1 MRSSFAGFTTA
12 QLAMRASQKALDV
25 TGQNIANINTKGY
38 TRQRLDLI
46 SFSTGRG
53 VSKYESSLNVKVG
66 SGVLTTGLSQIRD
79 PFLDIR
85 YRNEVA
91 NAGTQDQKLAIMK
104 DLETVFDEVTKNGIQ
119 NQISDIS
126 TMLQKLSSEV
136 GNSEFDSMVKSS
148 SDVLTK
154 MFNQYAKQL
163 DSIKAE
169 HETNLDIDIG
179 TINDLLSNIHKLNE
193 TIKINHIH
201 GNSALELQDQRNSLI
216 DELSGYMKI
225 DVKYKIEQ
233 ITDQVSVEVPVI
245 SLVGETGKIPLID
258 GNYKTELSVKKTSG
272 GKINIK
278 MTMPD
283 ATSLEITE
291 EITEG
296 TLKGTLDMLN
306 KSGEFD
312 SYKKNLDV
320 EIQTVNSLLSS
331 IKKLNEN
338 IKTEH
343 LSGKPVLELEK
354 QRNLLMEELDGYIS
368 IDVKYKNVQLTDDIS
383 IKEPVISFVGNT
395 GNAVLLDGDFKTELS
410 IKKTAGLKTNIM
422 MTMPEILQPSDP
434 PVKVKQDPIN
444 ITDEIKSGTIK
455 GILDMYKLS
464 GDMDSANINLDVEI
478 STINGIIGNI
488 HQLNQTIKTEYM
500 NGNSV
505 EELDKQRKALIEDLD
520 GYMSV
525 DVKYITVQLAED
537 TFIQEPVISLIGEFE
552 NTPLIYGNFKTELMK
567 VSAEDSADGKTNI
580 KMTMPDIIQPSEP
593 PVIVKQDPKKI
604 TEDITAGTIK
614 GILDI
619 FNKSGELEAGSGEAR
634 GIGYYEKSL
643 DLLAYKFAESFNKA
657 NGVGKELFA
666 PSKQGETIT
675 AKNISISEGWNNGS
689 IGITASVKPGSPMG
703 SNDNIL
709 NMISMLTEKME
720 YKVKVINKDGI
731 ESEKSLFTGSFQE
744 MFTNTGSMLALDV
757 KSTTSLLENH
767 VTIADEIANMRDNV
781 SSVSLDEEGMNIL
794 HYQKSYNAAAR
805 LMTALDEALN
815 TIINSMGIVGR

>member
-53 VSKYESSLNVKVG
+53 VSKYESSMNVKVG

-119 NQISDIS
+119 NQISDIA

-163 DSIKAE
+163 DSIRAE

-225 DVKYKIEQ
+225 EVKYEIEQ
-233 ITDQVSVEVPVI
+233 ITDQVSVEVPKI

-258 GNYKTELSVKKTSG
+258 GN
-272 GKINIK
+272 
-278 MTMPD
+278 
-283 ATSLEITE
+283 
-291 EITEG
+291 
-296 TLKGTLDMLN
+296 
-306 KSGEFD
+306 
-312 SYKKNLDV
+312 
-320 EIQTVNSLLSS
+320 
-331 IKKLNEN
+331 
-338 IKTEH
+338 
-343 LSGKPVLELEK
+343 
-354 QRNLLMEELDGYIS
+354 
-368 IDVKYKNVQLTDDIS
+368 
-383 IKEPVISFVGNT
+383 
-395 GNAVLLDGDFKTELS
+395 FKTEIS
-410 IKKTAGLKTNIM
+410 KETA
-422 MTMPEILQPSDP
+422 
-434 PVKVKQDPIN
+434 
-444 ITDEIKSGTIK
+444 
-455 GILDMYKLS
+455 
-464 GDMDSANINLDVEI
+464 
-478 STINGIIGNI
+478 
-488 HQLNQTIKTEYM
+488 
-500 NGNSV
+500 
-505 EELDKQRKALIEDLD
+505 
-520 GYMSV
+520 
-525 DVKYITVQLAED
+525 
-537 TFIQEPVISLIGEFE
+537 
-552 NTPLIYGNFKTELMK
+552 
-567 VSAEDSADGKTNI
+567 ADGKTNI
-580 KMTMPDIIQPSEP
+580 KMTMPDIITAPVP
-593 PVIVKQDPKKI
+593 PATDPVVTPQAPQEI
-604 TEDITAGTIK
+604 TEEITAGTVK
-614 GILDI
+614 GILDML
-619 FNKSGELEAGSGEAR
+619 NRSGEFDAGAETVR
-634 GIGYYEKSL
+634 GIGYYQKSL
-643 DLLAYKFAESFNKA
+643 DLLASKFAEAFNKA
-657 NGVGKELFA
+657 NREPVFNADGTPQLDGSGNPVFTEKNLFA
-666 PSKQGETIT
+666 SSEKDALGNPLPIT
-675 AKNISISEGWNNGS
+675 AKNIAISEEWNNGQ
-689 IGITASVKPGSPMG
+689 IGITASVKHNSPTG

-709 NMISMLTEKME
+709 NMISMLSEKLE
-720 YKVKVINKDGI
+720 YKISVTDAGGVTT
-731 ESEKSLFTGSFQE
+731 EKSLFTGSFQE

-757 KSTTSLLENH
+757 KSTTSLLDNY
-767 VTIADEIANMRDNV
+767 VTISDEVANMRDNI

-815 TIINSMGIVGR
+815 TVINSMGIVGR

>member
-119 NQISDIS
+119 NQISEIS
-126 TMLQKLSSEV
+126 TMLQKLSAEV

-163 DSIKAE
+163 DSIRAE

-225 DVKYKIEQ
+225 EVKYEIEQ
-233 ITDQVSVEVPVI
+233 ITDQVSVEVPKI

-258 GNYKTELSVKKTSG
+258 GN
-272 GKINIK
+272 
-278 MTMPD
+278 
-283 ATSLEITE
+283 
-291 EITEG
+291 
-296 TLKGTLDMLN
+296 
-306 KSGEFD
+306 
-312 SYKKNLDV
+312 
-320 EIQTVNSLLSS
+320 
-331 IKKLNEN
+331 
-338 IKTEH
+338 
-343 LSGKPVLELEK
+343 
-354 QRNLLMEELDGYIS
+354 
-368 IDVKYKNVQLTDDIS
+368 
-383 IKEPVISFVGNT
+383 
-395 GNAVLLDGDFKTELS
+395 FKTEIS
-410 IKKTAGLKTNIM
+410 KETA
-422 MTMPEILQPSDP
+422 
-434 PVKVKQDPIN
+434 
-444 ITDEIKSGTIK
+444 
-455 GILDMYKLS
+455 
-464 GDMDSANINLDVEI
+464 
-478 STINGIIGNI
+478 
-488 HQLNQTIKTEYM
+488 
-500 NGNSV
+500 
-505 EELDKQRKALIEDLD
+505 
-520 GYMSV
+520 
-525 DVKYITVQLAED
+525 
-537 TFIQEPVISLIGEFE
+537 
-552 NTPLIYGNFKTELMK
+552 
-567 VSAEDSADGKTNI
+567 ADGKTNI
-580 KMTMPDIIQPSEP
+580 KMTMPDIITAPVP
-593 PVIVKQDPKKI
+593 PATDPVVTPQAPQEI
-604 TEDITAGTIK
+604 TEDITAGTVK
-614 GILDI
+614 GILDML
-619 FNKSGELEAGSGEAR
+619 NRSGEFDAGTETVR
-634 GIGYYEKSL
+634 GIGYYQKSL
-643 DLLAYKFAESFNKA
+643 DLLASKFAEAFNKA
-657 NGVGKELFA
+657 NREPVFNADGTPQLDGSGNPVFTEKNLFA
-666 PSKQGETIT
+666 SSEKDALGNPLPIT
-675 AKNISISEGWNNGS
+675 AKNIAISEEWNNGQ
-689 IGITASVKPGSPMG
+689 IGITASVKHNSPTG

-709 NMISMLTEKME
+709 NMISMLSEKME
-720 YKVKVINKDGI
+720 YKVSVTDAGGVTT
-731 ESEKSLFTGSFQE
+731 EKSLFTGSFQE

-757 KSTTSLLENH
+757 KSTTSLLDNY
-767 VTIADEIANMRDNV
+767 VTISDEVANMRDNI

>member
-91 NAGTQDQKLAIMK
+91 NAGTQDQKLVIMK
-104 DLETVFDEVTKNGIQ
+104 NQKTEIDEVTKNGSQ
-119 NQISDIS
+119 SQISDIA

-163 DSIKAE
+163 DSIRAE

-225 DVKYKIEQ
+225 EVKYEIEQ
-233 ITDQVSVEVPVI
+233 ITDQVSVEVPKI

-258 GNYKTELSVKKTSG
+258 GN
-272 GKINIK
+272 
-278 MTMPD
+278 
-283 ATSLEITE
+283 
-291 EITEG
+291 
-296 TLKGTLDMLN
+296 
-306 KSGEFD
+306 
-312 SYKKNLDV
+312 
-320 EIQTVNSLLSS
+320 
-331 IKKLNEN
+331 
-338 IKTEH
+338 
-343 LSGKPVLELEK
+343 
-354 QRNLLMEELDGYIS
+354 
-368 IDVKYKNVQLTDDIS
+368 
-383 IKEPVISFVGNT
+383 
-395 GNAVLLDGDFKTELS
+395 FKTEIS
-410 IKKTAGLKTNIM
+410 KETA
-422 MTMPEILQPSDP
+422 
-434 PVKVKQDPIN
+434 
-444 ITDEIKSGTIK
+444 
-455 GILDMYKLS
+455 
-464 GDMDSANINLDVEI
+464 
-478 STINGIIGNI
+478 
-488 HQLNQTIKTEYM
+488 
-500 NGNSV
+500 
-505 EELDKQRKALIEDLD
+505 
-520 GYMSV
+520 
-525 DVKYITVQLAED
+525 
-537 TFIQEPVISLIGEFE
+537 
-552 NTPLIYGNFKTELMK
+552 
-567 VSAEDSADGKTNI
+567 ADGKTNI
-580 KMTMPDIIQPSEP
+580 KMTMPDIITAPVP
-593 PVIVKQDPKKI
+593 PATDPVVTPQAPQEI
-604 TEDITAGTIK
+604 TEDITAGTVK
-614 GILDI
+614 GILDML
-619 FNKSGELEAGSGEAR
+619 NRSGEFDAGTETVR
-634 GIGYYEKSL
+634 GIGYYQKSL
-643 DLLAYKFAESFNKA
+643 DLLASKFAEAFNKA
-657 NGVGKELFA
+657 NREPVFNADGTPQLDGSGNPVFTEKNLFA
-666 PSKQGETIT
+666 SSEKDALGNPLPIT
-675 AKNISISEGWNNGS
+675 AKNIAISEEWNNGQ
-689 IGITASVKPGSPMG
+689 IGITASVKHNSPTG

-709 NMISMLTEKME
+709 NMISMLSEKME
-720 YKVKVINKDGI
+720 YKVSVTDAGGVTT
-731 ESEKSLFTGSFQE
+731 EKSLFTGSFQE

-757 KSTTSLLENH
+757 KSTTSLLDNY
-767 VTIADEIANMRDNV
+767 VTISDEVANMRDNI

-815 TIINSMGIVGR
+815 TVINSMGIVGR

>member
-119 NQISDIS
+119 NQISDIA

-163 DSIKAE
+163 DSIRAE

-225 DVKYKIEQ
+225 EVKYEIEQ
-233 ITDQVSVEVPVI
+233 ITDQVSVEVPKI
-245 SLVGETGKIPLID
+245 SLVGDTGKIPLID
-258 GNYKTELSVKKTSG
+258 GN
-272 GKINIK
+272 
-278 MTMPD
+278 
-283 ATSLEITE
+283 
-291 EITEG
+291 
-296 TLKGTLDMLN
+296 
-306 KSGEFD
+306 
-312 SYKKNLDV
+312 
-320 EIQTVNSLLSS
+320 
-331 IKKLNEN
+331 
-338 IKTEH
+338 
-343 LSGKPVLELEK
+343 
-354 QRNLLMEELDGYIS
+354 
-368 IDVKYKNVQLTDDIS
+368 
-383 IKEPVISFVGNT
+383 
-395 GNAVLLDGDFKTELS
+395 FKTEIS
-410 IKKTAGLKTNIM
+410 K
-422 MTMPEILQPSDP
+422 E
-434 PVKVKQDPIN
+434 
-444 ITDEIKSGTIK
+444 TD
-455 GILDMYKLS
+455 
-464 GDMDSANINLDVEI
+464 
-478 STINGIIGNI
+478 
-488 HQLNQTIKTEYM
+488 
-500 NGNSV
+500 
-505 EELDKQRKALIEDLD
+505 
-520 GYMSV
+520 
-525 DVKYITVQLAED
+525 
-537 TFIQEPVISLIGEFE
+537 
-552 NTPLIYGNFKTELMK
+552 
-567 VSAEDSADGKTNI
+567 ADGKTNI
-580 KMTMPDIIQPSEP
+580 KMTMPDIITAPVP
-593 PVIVKQDPKKI
+593 PATDPVVTPQAPQEI
-604 TEDITAGTIK
+604 TEEITAGTVK
-614 GILDI
+614 GILDML
-619 FNKSGELEAGSGEAR
+619 NRTGEFDAGTETVR
-634 GIGYYEKSL
+634 GIGYYQKSL
-643 DLLAYKFAESFNKA
+643 DLLASKFAEAFNKA
-657 NGVGKELFA
+657 NREPVFNADGTPQLDGSGNPVFTEKNLFA
-666 PSKQGETIT
+666 SSEKDALGNPLPIT
-675 AKNISISEGWNNGS
+675 AKNIAISEEWNNGQ
-689 IGITASVKPGSPMG
+689 IGITASVKHNSPTG

-709 NMISMLTEKME
+709 NMISMLSEKME
-720 YKVKVINKDGI
+720 YKASVTDAGGI
-731 ESEKSLFTGSFQE
+731 TTEKSLFTGSFQE

-757 KSTTSLLENH
+757 KSTTALLDNY
-767 VTIADEIANMRDNV
+767 VTISDEVANMRDNI

>member
-119 NQISDIS
+119 NQISEIS

-136 GNSEFDSMVKSS
+136 GNSEFDGMVKSS

-163 DSIKAE
+163 DSIRAE

-225 DVKYKIEQ
+225 EVKYEIEQ
-233 ITDQVSVEVPVI
+233 ITDQVSVEVPKI

-258 GNYKTELSVKKTSG
+258 GN
-272 GKINIK
+272 
-278 MTMPD
+278 
-283 ATSLEITE
+283 
-291 EITEG
+291 
-296 TLKGTLDMLN
+296 
-306 KSGEFD
+306 
-312 SYKKNLDV
+312 
-320 EIQTVNSLLSS
+320 
-331 IKKLNEN
+331 
-338 IKTEH
+338 
-343 LSGKPVLELEK
+343 
-354 QRNLLMEELDGYIS
+354 
-368 IDVKYKNVQLTDDIS
+368 
-383 IKEPVISFVGNT
+383 
-395 GNAVLLDGDFKTELS
+395 FKTEIS
-410 IKKTAGLKTNIM
+410 KETA
-422 MTMPEILQPSDP
+422 
-434 PVKVKQDPIN
+434 
-444 ITDEIKSGTIK
+444 
-455 GILDMYKLS
+455 
-464 GDMDSANINLDVEI
+464 
-478 STINGIIGNI
+478 
-488 HQLNQTIKTEYM
+488 
-500 NGNSV
+500 
-505 EELDKQRKALIEDLD
+505 
-520 GYMSV
+520 
-525 DVKYITVQLAED
+525 
-537 TFIQEPVISLIGEFE
+537 
-552 NTPLIYGNFKTELMK
+552 
-567 VSAEDSADGKTNI
+567 ADGKTNI
-580 KMTMPDIIQPSEP
+580 KMTMPDIITAPVP
-593 PVIVKQDPKKI
+593 PATDPVVTPQAPQEI
-604 TEDITAGTIK
+604 TEEITAGTVK
-614 GILDI
+614 GILDML
-619 FNKSGELEAGSGEAR
+619 NRSGEFDAGTETVR
-634 GIGYYEKSL
+634 GIGYYQKSL
-643 DLLAYKFAESFNKA
+643 DLLASKFAEAFNKA
-657 NGVGKELFA
+657 NREPVFNADGTPQLDGSGNPVFTEKNLFA
-666 PSKQGETIT
+666 SSEKDALGNPLPIT
-675 AKNISISEGWNNGS
+675 AKNIAISEEWNNGQ
-689 IGITASVKPGSPMG
+689 IGITASVKHNSPTG

-709 NMISMLTEKME
+709 NMISMLSEKME
-720 YKVKVINKDGI
+720 YKVSVTDAGGVTT
-731 ESEKSLFTGSFQE
+731 EKSLFTGSFQE

-757 KSTTSLLENH
+757 KSTTSLLDNY
-767 VTIADEIANMRDNV
+767 VTISDEVANMRDNI

>member
-163 DSIKAE
+163 DSIRAE

-225 DVKYKIEQ
+225 EVKYEIEQ
-233 ITDQVSVEVPVI
+233 ITDQVSVEVPKI
-245 SLVGETGKIPLID
+245 SLVGESGKIPLID
-258 GNYKTELSVKKTSG
+258 GN
-272 GKINIK
+272 
-278 MTMPD
+278 
-283 ATSLEITE
+283 
-291 EITEG
+291 
-296 TLKGTLDMLN
+296 
-306 KSGEFD
+306 
-312 SYKKNLDV
+312 
-320 EIQTVNSLLSS
+320 
-331 IKKLNEN
+331 
-338 IKTEH
+338 
-343 LSGKPVLELEK
+343 
-354 QRNLLMEELDGYIS
+354 
-368 IDVKYKNVQLTDDIS
+368 
-383 IKEPVISFVGNT
+383 
-395 GNAVLLDGDFKTELS
+395 FKTEIS
-410 IKKTAGLKTNIM
+410 K
-422 MTMPEILQPSDP
+422 E
-434 PVKVKQDPIN
+434 
-444 ITDEIKSGTIK
+444 TD
-455 GILDMYKLS
+455 
-464 GDMDSANINLDVEI
+464 
-478 STINGIIGNI
+478 
-488 HQLNQTIKTEYM
+488 
-500 NGNSV
+500 
-505 EELDKQRKALIEDLD
+505 
-520 GYMSV
+520 
-525 DVKYITVQLAED
+525 
-537 TFIQEPVISLIGEFE
+537 
-552 NTPLIYGNFKTELMK
+552 
-567 VSAEDSADGKTNI
+567 ADGKTNI
-580 KMTMPDIIQPSEP
+580 KMTMPDIITAPVP
-593 PVIVKQDPKKI
+593 PATDPVVTHQDPQEI
-604 TEDITAGTIK
+604 TEEITAGTLK
-614 GILDI
+614 GILDML
-619 FNKSGELEAGSGEAR
+619 NKSGEFDAGTETIR
-634 GIGYYEKSL
+634 GIGYYQKSL
-643 DLLAYKFAESFNKA
+643 DLLASKFAEAFNKA
-657 NGVGKELFA
+657 NREPVFNADGTPQLDGSGNPVFTEKNLFA
-666 PSKQGETIT
+666 SSDGTATIT
-675 AKNISISEGWNNGS
+675 AKNIAISQDWNSGQ
-689 IGITASVKPGSPMG
+689 IGITASVKHNSPTG

-709 NMISMLTEKME
+709 NMISMLNEKMD
-720 YKVKVINKDGI
+720 YKVSVTDAGGI
-731 ESEKSLFTGSFQE
+731 TTEKSLFTGSFQE

-757 KSTTSLLENH
+757 KSTTALLDNY
-767 VTIADEIANMRDNV
+767 VTISDEVANMRDNV
-781 SSVSLDEEGMNIL
+781 SAVSLDEEGMNIL

>member
-119 NQISDIS
+119 NQISDIA

-163 DSIKAE
+163 DSIRAE

-225 DVKYKIEQ
+225 EVKYEIEQ
-233 ITDQVSVEVPVI
+233 ITDQVSVEVPKI
-245 SLVGETGKIPLID
+245 SLVGDTGKIPLID
-258 GNYKTELSVKKTSG
+258 GN
-272 GKINIK
+272 
-278 MTMPD
+278 
-283 ATSLEITE
+283 
-291 EITEG
+291 
-296 TLKGTLDMLN
+296 
-306 KSGEFD
+306 
-312 SYKKNLDV
+312 
-320 EIQTVNSLLSS
+320 
-331 IKKLNEN
+331 
-338 IKTEH
+338 
-343 LSGKPVLELEK
+343 
-354 QRNLLMEELDGYIS
+354 
-368 IDVKYKNVQLTDDIS
+368 
-383 IKEPVISFVGNT
+383 
-395 GNAVLLDGDFKTELS
+395 FKTEIS
-410 IKKTAGLKTNIM
+410 KETA
-422 MTMPEILQPSDP
+422 
-434 PVKVKQDPIN
+434 
-444 ITDEIKSGTIK
+444 
-455 GILDMYKLS
+455 
-464 GDMDSANINLDVEI
+464 
-478 STINGIIGNI
+478 
-488 HQLNQTIKTEYM
+488 
-500 NGNSV
+500 
-505 EELDKQRKALIEDLD
+505 
-520 GYMSV
+520 
-525 DVKYITVQLAED
+525 
-537 TFIQEPVISLIGEFE
+537 
-552 NTPLIYGNFKTELMK
+552 
-567 VSAEDSADGKTNI
+567 ADGKTNI
-580 KMTMPDIIQPSEP
+580 KMTMPDIITAPVP
-593 PVIVKQDPKKI
+593 PATDPVVTPQAPQEI
-604 TEDITAGTIK
+604 TEDITAGTVK
-614 GILDI
+614 GILDML
-619 FNKSGELEAGSGEAR
+619 NRSGEFDAGTETVR
-634 GIGYYEKSL
+634 GIGYYQKSL
-643 DLLAYKFAESFNKA
+643 DLLASKFAEAFNKA
-657 NGVGKELFA
+657 NREPVFNADGTPQLDGSGNPVFTEKNLFA
-666 PSKQGETIT
+666 SSEKDALGNPLPIT
-675 AKNISISEGWNNGS
+675 AQNIAISEEWNNGQ
-689 IGITASVKPGSPMG
+689 IGITASVKHNSPTG

-709 NMISMLTEKME
+709 NMISMLSEKME
-720 YKVKVINKDGI
+720 YKVSVTDAGGVTT
-731 ESEKSLFTGSFQE
+731 EKSLFTGSFQE

-757 KSTTSLLENH
+757 KSTTSLLDNY
-767 VTIADEIANMRDNV
+767 VTISDEVANMRDNI

-815 TIINSMGIVGR
+815 TVINSMGIVGR